1 MDSADDEVRVLGLA
15 SVITA
20 WQTVDLATTA
30 PKVHDAS
37 SQVAVCET
45 GCECPDIIGLRRAL
59 KSM

>member
-20 WQTVDLATTA
+20 WQTVDLTTTA

-37 SQVAVCET
+37 SQAAVCET
-45 GCECPDIIGLRRAL
+45 GCDCPDIIGLRRAL